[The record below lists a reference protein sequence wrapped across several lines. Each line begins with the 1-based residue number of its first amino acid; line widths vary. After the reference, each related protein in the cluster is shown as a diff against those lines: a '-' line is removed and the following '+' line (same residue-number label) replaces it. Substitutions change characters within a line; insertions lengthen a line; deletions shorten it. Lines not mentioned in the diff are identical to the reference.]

1 MEKKPLYLPIGEV
14 SRLFNLRP
22 SALRY
27 YEEIQLM
34 PPVARRSGR
43 RYYGLAEMKRLALI
57 QLLQTTGQ
65 LSLSEISVIIGK
77 SPKEHT
83 RTILEERI
91 EVLERQIVAA
101 RSAKRYLEH
110 RLTCPR
116 EDPVTECPVLEQELA
131 EWLDNILKSD
141 PMFDGS

>member
-1 MEKKPLYLPIGEV
+1 MEKKPLFLPIGEV
-14 SRLFNLRP
+14 ARLFNLRP

-34 PPVARRSGR
+34 PPAARHSGR
-43 RYYGLAEMKRLALI
+43 RYYGPAEMKRLVLI

-77 SPKEHT
+77 SAKEHT
-83 RTILEERI
+83 RTILEDRI
-91 EVLERQIVAA
+91 GVLERQIAAA
-101 RSAKRYLEH
+101 RSAKKYLEH

-116 EDPVTECPVLEQELA
+116 ADPVTECPVLDQEIT
-131 EWLDNILKSD
+131 EWLDKILTSD
-141 PMFDGS
+141 RMQD

>member
-1 MEKKPLYLPIGEV
+1 MENKSLYLSIGEV
-14 SRLFNLRP
+14 ARLFNLRT

-34 PPVARRSGR
+34 PPAARYSGR
-43 RYYGLAEMKRLALI
+43 RYYGLAEMKRLVLI

-77 SPKEHT
+77 SSKEQT

-91 EVLERQIVAA
+91 EVLERQIAAA
-101 RSAKRYLEH
+101 RSAKKYLEH

-116 EDPVTECPVLEQELA
+116 EDPVTECPILDQEVT
-131 EWLDNILKSD
+131 EWLDKILTRAPTS
-141 PMFDGS
+141 G